1 MAPLMSETLDAFMEL
16 YSGLPREGPG
26 TVDSL
31 LNVLE
36 IADVPPLGRILDVA
50 CGSGADCETFQRAL
64 PAVELIGIDKQAAF
78 IEAAEARGLNAD
90 FRVGDMLWPEGAFDL
105 IWCAGA
111 VYFFGAE
118 TVLEAWRS
126 HLRPGGKVAFS
137 EVVWL
142 GQPSAAAKAFWAEA
156 YPQMDSQNGLAARI
170 EKSGF
175 RVLSAEPLGRAG
187 WDEYYGALRA
197 NAARLKGQSA
207 EMDAVCAETEVEI
220 ATYDG
225 HFGEFDYVMYLV
237 EPI

>member
-1 MAPLMSETLDAFMEL
+1 MSEEFDAFMEL

-26 TVDSL
+26 TVNSL

-36 IADVPPLGRILDVA
+36 ITDVPPLGRVLDVA

-64 PAVELIGIDKQAAF
+64 PGVELIGIDKQEAF
-78 IEAAEARGLNAD
+78 IEAAKARGLNAE
-90 FRVGDMLWPEGAFDL
+90 FRVGEMLWPPGEFDL

-137 EVVWL
+137 ELVWQ
-142 GQPSAAAKAFWAEA
+142 GQPSAEAKAFWTDA
-156 YPQMDSQNGLAARI
+156 YPQIDSQNGLAARI

-187 WDEYYGALRA
+187 WEDYYDALRA
-197 NAARLKGQSA
+197 NVARLKGKSA
-207 EMDAVCAETEVEI
+207 VMDEVCAETEAEI
-220 ATYDG
+220 AIFDA
-225 HFGEFDYVMYLV
+225 HFSEFDYVLYLV